1 MNPTKEQNKVVKCEK
16 ELIAL
21 LAPHGTGKTETI
33 TWFVQERY
41 DTKKYKRIIIVTLT
55 NSAADTMNDRLQQ
68 LNLPSL
74 TFSVKANN
82 LS

>member
-33 TWFVQERY
+33 TWFVLERFS
-41 DTKKYKRIIIVTLT
+41 TKKYKRIIIVTLT
-55 NSAADTMNDRLQQ
+55 NSAADTHE
-68 LNLPSL
+68 
-74 TFSVKANN
+74 
-82 LS
+82 